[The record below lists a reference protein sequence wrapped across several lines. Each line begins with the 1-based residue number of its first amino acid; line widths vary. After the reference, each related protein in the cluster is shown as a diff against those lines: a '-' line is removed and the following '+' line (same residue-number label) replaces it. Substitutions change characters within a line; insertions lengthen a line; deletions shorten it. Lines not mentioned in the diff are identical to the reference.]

1 MEKYNKLSKEVRF
14 FYEIEDDRIYIEE
27 ITTKEEFRGQGLA
40 RKELLNFVSWA
51 KGLDRIKS
59 IYLCGNPLDDT
70 TEEQRLFDFYESL
83 DFVNDGNDVFE
94 LIF

>member
-40 RKELLNFVSWA
+40 RKELLNFISWA
-51 KGLDRIKS
+51 KGLDGIKS

>member
-40 RKELLNFVSWA
+40 RKELLNFISWA
-51 KGLDRIKS
+51 KGLEGIKS

-83 DFVNDGNDVFE
+83 DFVNDGNNVFE

>member
-40 RKELLNFVSWA
+40 RRELLNFISWA
-51 KGLDRIKS
+51 KGLDGIKS

-70 TEEQRLFDFYESL
+70 TDEQRLFDFYESL

-94 LIF
+94 LVF